1 MAGRPKTRAKLE
13 AEAKAAGMSLD
24 AYKAKKEADRIE
36 AMEQKAQAKEL
47 RAAVKQK
54 RNELSEWVVRF
65 VNGNMRKHGQA
76 IFESLLAEDPKAAA
90 NFLTQ
95 LMKFAAPTVADP
107 EKLEQQKKGKG
118 DDAKPQAPEYE
129 EAKRKIDALK
139 KKFSKEE

>member
-1 MAGRPKTRAKLE
+1 MAGRPKLRAKLE
-13 AEAKAAGMSLD
+13 AEAKAAGMSID
-24 AYKAKKEADRIE
+24 AYKAKLEAE
-36 AMEQKAQAKEL
+36 KMEEMEKKAQAKEL

-54 RNELSEWVVRF
+54 RNELSDWVVRF
-65 VNGNMRKHGQA
+65 VNGNMRKHGQS
-76 IFESLLAEDPKAAA
+76 IFESLLSEDPKAAA

-107 EKLEQQKKGKG
+107 EKLEQGKKGKA
-118 DDAKPQAPEYE
+118 DETKPAAPEYE